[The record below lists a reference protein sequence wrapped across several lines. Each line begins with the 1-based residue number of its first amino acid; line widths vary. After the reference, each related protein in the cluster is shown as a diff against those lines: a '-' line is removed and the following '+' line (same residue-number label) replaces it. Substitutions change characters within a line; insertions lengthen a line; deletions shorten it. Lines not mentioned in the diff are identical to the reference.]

1 MDLYAFARECYLRS
15 VPSVDLDHVTK
26 EKPVNCS
33 DHKLKESEYDKI
45 MNEFNAT
52 DEQRVGLN
60 MWCLLSGPS
69 IIRS

>member
-15 VPSVDLDHVTK
+15 VPSVDLDNVTK

-45 MNEFNAT
+45 LDEFNVTA
-52 DEQRVGLN
+52 EQRTGLN
-60 MWCLLSGPS
+60 MWLLMSGPS
-69 IIRS
+69 LIRS